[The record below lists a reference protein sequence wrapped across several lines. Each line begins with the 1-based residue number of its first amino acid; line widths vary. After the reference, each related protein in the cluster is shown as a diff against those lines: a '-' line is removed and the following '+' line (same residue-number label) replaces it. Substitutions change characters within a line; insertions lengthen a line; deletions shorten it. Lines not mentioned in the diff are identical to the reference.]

1 MSIKKILS
9 VKVPLLLVGFLFVF
23 AFSLF
28 SPNNTAYAGTLP
40 EFTLTPTL
48 ITSTSIR
55 LWVESVEGTIPA
67 NTLLWKRWTG
77 YDPNGEW
84 QPIGTFGGSVTT
96 TGLTPSTSYT
106 FTYMLCPSPQNPAT
120 CESTAQ
126 ATATTLAAS
135 PATITVTEIFAAGG
149 SWVISP
155 GLYTGISNS
164 VPAGTYTIGSIVAPS
179 GYALG
184 SATPSSIT
192 AASGGSYNFDITYTA
207 LQPTVDIT
215 ANSSQGPITIPSGTS
230 ATLNWTST
238 NATSCAGTN
247 FSTGGAT
254 SGSVSTGPLS
264 ANTRFTATCTNSGN
278 GLSISDFVDVNVS
291 APMSG
296 TLTGSGCTIAS
307 GGSSCTTNLSWGIT
321 NPEATPT
328 AITASGMTNIN
339 VTNTL
344 TTPQSGTQSVT
355 VPYSS
360 RIFYLYNNTK
370 SLVPTSPSGAGITIS
385 ATCTSGTSWNG
396 SICATITYPLT
407 ITTAG
412 TGSGTAGPAGTYNS
426 GTIVTLTN
434 SPAMGSSFAG
444 WSGDADCADGSVT
457 MSAARSCTATF
468 NLNTYTV
475 TPSAGANGTISPNT
489 PQTGNYNTTKSF
501 TVTPNSTYT
510 ASVGGTCGG
519 SPVSGTSAFTF
530 TTSPLTANCTVVAS
544 FSQMSGTLT
553 PASSSCTIASGGS
566 SCTSGT
572 LTWTTTNPIAT
583 SSVTNNGTA
592 TPSAPVGNNSSST
605 FTVPYLSAMSGVT
618 TFYLYNNAVILAQST
633 VTTTCAVNTTWNGS
647 SCALNT
653 YTVTGTAGANGTIS
667 PPSRPG
673 ISYGSTTTF
682 TVTPNSGYT
691 ASASGCSGSLVG
703 TTYTT
708 GAITANCTVTAS
720 FTINT
725 YTVTP
730 SAGANGTISPN
741 TPQTG
746 NYNTTKSF
754 TVTPNSTY
762 TASVGGTC
770 GGSPVSGT
778 SAFTYT
784 TSPLTANCS
793 VSVTFTS
800 MSGTLTPSSSSCTIA
815 SGGSSCTSGTLT
827 WTTTNPIAT
836 SSVTNNGTATPSAPV
851 GNNSSSTFTVP
862 YLSAMSGVTTFYLY
876 NNAVILAQS
885 TVTTT
890 CAVNTTWNGSA
901 CTAGGSMS

>member
-519 SPVSGTSAFTF
+519 SPVSGTSAFPF

-633 VTTTCAVNTTWNGS
+633 VTT
-647 SCALNT
+647 SCAG
-653 YTVTGTAGANGTIS
+653 GTA
-667 PPSRPG
+667 
-673 ISYGSTTTF
+673 
-682 TVTPNSGYT
+682 
-691 ASASGCSGSLVG
+691 
-703 TTYTT
+703 
-708 GAITANCTVTAS
+708 
-720 FTINT
+720 
-725 YTVTP
+725 
-730 SAGANGTISPN
+730 
-741 TPQTG
+741 
-746 NYNTTKSF
+746 
-754 TVTPNSTY
+754 
-762 TASVGGTC
+762 
-770 GGSPVSGT
+770 
-778 SAFTYT
+778 
-784 TSPLTANCS
+784 
-793 VSVTFTS
+793 
-800 MSGTLTPSSSSCTIA
+800 
-815 SGGSSCTSGTLT
+815 
-827 WTTTNPIAT
+827 
-836 SSVTNNGTATPSAPV
+836 
-851 GNNSSSTFTVP
+851 
-862 YLSAMSGVTTFYLY
+862 
-876 NNAVILAQS
+876 
-885 TVTTT
+885 
-890 CAVNTTWNGSA
+890 WNGSA
-901 CTAGGSMS
+901 CTAGGSMSGTLTPGPTTSCTIASGGSSCTKLLTWTTANPVATSAVTSPTGTPSPGNSINNGSQTFTAPYNASGVNFYLYNNAVLLAQTNVATDCTSGTAWNGTICAVIPPPDPTANISADPTSIVPPATSTITWSSTNATSCVGTNFATGGSTSGSVVVSPVIDTTYTVVCDNGAVQASAQITVTMGAGAVKKPIFKEN

>member
-126 ATATTLAAS
+126 ATATTLAAA
-135 PATITVTEIFAAGG
+135 PATITVTEMPSNVFG
-149 SWVISP
+149 SWLITP
-155 GLYTGISNS
+155 GPYSGTPNS

-207 LQPTVDIT
+207 LQPTADIT

-370 SLVPTSPSGAGITIS
+370 SLVPTSPSGAGITI
-385 ATCTSGTSWNG
+385 
-396 SICATITYPLT
+396 
-407 ITTAG
+407 
-412 TGSGTAGPAGTYNS
+412 
-426 GTIVTLTN
+426 
-434 SPAMGSSFAG
+434 
-444 WSGDADCADGSVT
+444 
-457 MSAARSCTATF
+457 
-468 NLNTYTV
+468 
-475 TPSAGANGTISPNT
+475 
-489 PQTGNYNTTKSF
+489 
-501 TVTPNSTYT
+501 
-510 ASVGGTCGG
+510 
-519 SPVSGTSAFTF
+519 
-530 TTSPLTANCTVVAS
+530 
-544 FSQMSGTLT
+544 
-553 PASSSCTIASGGS
+553 
-566 SCTSGT
+566 
-572 LTWTTTNPIAT
+572 
-583 SSVTNNGTA
+583 
-592 TPSAPVGNNSSST
+592 
-605 FTVPYLSAMSGVT
+605 
-618 TFYLYNNAVILAQST
+618 
-633 VTTTCAVNTTWNGS
+633 
-647 SCALNT
+647 
-653 YTVTGTAGANGTIS
+653 
-667 PPSRPG
+667 
-673 ISYGSTTTF
+673 
-682 TVTPNSGYT
+682 
-691 ASASGCSGSLVG
+691 
-703 TTYTT
+703 
-708 GAITANCTVTAS
+708 
-720 FTINT
+720 
-725 YTVTP
+725 
-730 SAGANGTISPN
+730 
-741 TPQTG
+741 
-746 NYNTTKSF
+746 
-754 TVTPNSTY
+754 
-762 TASVGGTC
+762 
-770 GGSPVSGT
+770 
-778 SAFTYT
+778 
-784 TSPLTANCS
+784 
-793 VSVTFTS
+793 
-800 MSGTLTPSSSSCTIA
+800 
-815 SGGSSCTSGTLT
+815 
-827 WTTTNPIAT
+827 
-836 SSVTNNGTATPSAPV
+836 
-851 GNNSSSTFTVP
+851 
-862 YLSAMSGVTTFYLY
+862 
-876 NNAVILAQS
+876 
-885 TVTTT
+885 
-890 CAVNTTWNGSA
+890 
-901 CTAGGSMS
+901 